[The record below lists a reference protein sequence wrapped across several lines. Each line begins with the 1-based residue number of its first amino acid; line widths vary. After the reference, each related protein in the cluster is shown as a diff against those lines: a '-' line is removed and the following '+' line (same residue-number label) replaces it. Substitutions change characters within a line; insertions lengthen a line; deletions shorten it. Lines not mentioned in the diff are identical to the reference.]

1 MKAPPTIS
9 GYRFGAFE
17 LNLRSGDLSKN
28 GRRIHLQEKPRSL
41 LIALLERAGET
52 VTRVELQ
59 KRLWAD
65 ETFVDFEDGL
75 NTAIRKLRETLGEA
89 SQTSEYIETIRGRGY
104 RFIAKVESF
113 TVKEPVAAKAENGQP
128 GVKVRRG
135 FWLRWQGISTAAFT
149 LALVVAASMHFSKSI
164 AAHKQISIAV
174 LPIQN
179 MTGDA
184 TREYFCTGLTEELIV
199 RLGRLGDEQ
208 LRVIAPNSAR
218 TYANTSK
225 TLKQIGDELNVDYVI
240 EGSLQ
245 QDGNKI
251 RLVVQLIHAEDQS
264 RLWTNVYDS
273 DLSDRFAFESSVA
286 NSVGHAL
293 SLRFPALTQVDYQP
307 DQYEAHDAYLKGI
320 YFLSLRSKSGFEQA
334 IQSLSTAV
342 AIDPKYAD
350 AYALLANTYN
360 LMGQH
365 GWMDAATAQ
374 SLGWASAQQALSLD
388 PSLVEAHVALAV
400 SYWNYQWDMKQAEAE
415 FHKALALSPSNVD
428 AHYWY
433 GMLLL
438 TESHFGEAEKQM
450 KMALDYDPRSSII
463 RTNLGWLY
471 YYEGHYQQA
480 VNEYQE
486 VLKEN
491 PDFLLAH
498 GKLWLAYSM
507 MGEKDLAWEQY
518 SWVVHQVSEPEEQIK
533 IHNAYKIGG
542 YFAALRV
549 NTLRNDMTDFSIPRD
564 FAFTGDYPSALD
576 FLERAY
582 QTHQGWLVFVPNDPA
597 FAPLRGDD
605 RFKQIAA
612 IVEPKR

>member
-1 MKAPPTIS
+1 MKNTPPVS
-9 GYRFGAFE
+9 GYRFDTFE
-17 LNLRSGDLSKN
+17 FNLRTGDLSKN

-41 LIALLERAGET
+41 LTALLEHSGEM
-52 VTRVELQ
+52 VTRADLQ
-59 KRLWAD
+59 KKLWPD

-75 NTAIRKLRETLGEA
+75 NTAMRKLRETLGDD
-89 SQTSEYIETIRGRGY
+89 SQTSKYIETIRGRGY
-104 RFIAKVESF
+104 RFNAKAESF
-113 TVKEPVAAKAENGQP
+113 WVKESVAAKDS
-128 GVKVRRG
+128 VKSRAANFASRN
-135 FWLRWQGISTAAFT
+135 FWLRWPGITT
-149 LALVVAASMHFSKSI
+149 LALTLALLLIAGIFFTKSFNTPR
-164 AAHKQISIAV
+164 HVSVAV
-174 LPIQN
+174 LPIRN

-184 TREYFCTGLTEELIV
+184 SREYFCTGLTEELIV
-199 RLGRLGDEQ
+199 RLGKLGDQ
-208 LRVIAPNSAR
+208 LRVIAPGTAR
-218 TYANTSK
+218 TYANTVK
-225 TLKQIGDELNVDYVI
+225 TPQQIAHELNVDYLV

-273 DLSDRFAFESSVA
+273 DLSDKFAFESSVA

-293 SLRFPALTQVDYQP
+293 SLRLPLLTQVDYQP
-307 DQYEAHDAYLKGI
+307 DKYEAHDAYLKGI
-320 YFLSLRSKSGFEQA
+320 YYLSLRSKSGFEQA
-334 IQSLSTAV
+334 IESLSTAV

-388 PSLVEAHVALAV
+388 PTQVEAHVALGV

-415 FHKALALSPSNVD
+415 FHKALALSPANVD

-433 GMLLL
+433 GMMLM
-438 TESHFGEAEKQM
+438 TESHFPEAEKQL
-450 KMALDYDPRSSII
+450 KMALDDDPRSFII

-480 VNEYQE
+480 VNTYQQ
-486 VLKEN
+486 VLGEN

-507 MGEKDLAWEQY
+507 MGENDLAWQQY
-518 SWVVHQVSEPEEQIK
+518 QWVIHHVSEPDEQIK
-533 IHNAYKIGG
+533 VENAYKIGG
-542 YFAALRV
+542 YFAALRT
-549 NTLRNDMTDFSIPRD
+549 NTLRNDLTDFSIPRD
-564 FAFTGDYPSALD
+564 YAFTGDYSSALD

-597 FAPLRGDD
+597 FAPIHSSE
-605 RFKQIAA
+605 RFRPFLSIPQQ
-612 IVEPKR
+612 

>member
-1 MKAPPTIS
+1 MKPAPTIS
-9 GYRFGAFE
+9 GYRFDAFE

-28 GRRIHLQEKPRSL
+28 GRRIRLQEKPRSL
-41 LIALLERAGET
+41 LIALLERAGDT
-52 VTRVELQ
+52 VTRSELQ
-59 KRLWAD
+59 KRLWPD

-75 NTAIRKLRETLGEA
+75 NTAIRKLRETLGDD
-89 SQTSEYIETIRGRGY
+89 SQTSRYIETIRGRGY

-113 TVKEPVAAKAENGQP
+113 TLKEAVAEKALGQAQHFEI
-128 GVKVRRG
+128 GMRSY
-135 FWLRWQGISTAAFT
+135 WLRWKILAPIGLLLTAI
-149 LALVVAASMHFSKSI
+149 I
-164 AAHKQISIAV
+164 AAGVFMLPYWNAPKRISIAV

-184 TREYFCTGLTEELIV
+184 GREYFCTGLTEELIV
-199 RLGRLGDEQ
+199 RLGRLGDQQ
-208 LRVIAPNSAR
+208 LRVIAPSSAR
-218 TYANTSK
+218 TYANTNKSPQ
-225 TLKQIGDELNVDYVI
+225 QIAHELNVDYLI

-245 QDGNKI
+245 QDGTKI

-273 DLSDRFAFESSVA
+273 DLSDKFGFESSVA

-293 SLRFPALTQVDYQP
+293 SLRFPALSQVDYQP
-307 DQYEAHDAYLKGI
+307 DKYEAHDAYLKGI

-334 IQSLSTAV
+334 IVSLSTAV

-365 GWMDAATAQ
+365 GWMDAETAR
-374 SLGWASAQQALSLD
+374 SLGWAAAQQALSLD

-400 SYWNYQWDMKQAEAE
+400 SYWNYQWDVKQAEAE
-415 FHKALALSPSNVD
+415 FHKALTLAPTNVD

-433 GMLLL
+433 GMLLM
-438 TESHFGEAEKQM
+438 TESHYAEAEKQM
-450 KMALDYDPRSSII
+450 KIALDYDPRSAII

-480 VNEYQE
+480 VDEYQQ
-486 VLKEN
+486 VLNDN

-507 MGEKDLAWEQY
+507 MGKNDLAWQQYEWVIRAVADPAEQMK
-518 SWVVHQVSEPEEQIK
+518 VE
-533 IHNAYKIGG
+533 NAYKIGG
-542 YFAALRV
+542 YFAALRT
-549 NTLRNDMTDFSIPRD
+549 NTLRNDLPDFSIPREY
-564 FAFTGDYPSALD
+564 AFTGDYSSALD
-576 FLERAY
+576 FFGTRL
-582 QTHQGWLVFVPNDPA
+582 PD
-597 FAPLRGDD
+597 APRLAGLC
-605 RFKQIAA
+605 A
-612 IVEPKR
+612 E